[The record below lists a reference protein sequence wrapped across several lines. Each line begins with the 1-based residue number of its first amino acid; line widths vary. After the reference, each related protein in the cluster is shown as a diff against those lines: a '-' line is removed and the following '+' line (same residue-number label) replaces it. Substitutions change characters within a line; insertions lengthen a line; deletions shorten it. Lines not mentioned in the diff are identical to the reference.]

1 MTGQGYCYISL
12 YIVSSS
18 RMPFLKERPHAT
30 RASLMGIHRSALLLS
45 RVMWRGLQKD
55 WLSSPS
61 VVSDTSLTNSACQLT
76 SFHSLR
82 MISSVDSSFSIN
94 WKAFLPSRME
104 ASSGKSISSF
114 SHQARTLKHS
124 TTTVLECLPPKP
136 ERFQLR

>member
-1 MTGQGYCYISL
+1 MIGQGYCYVSL
-12 YIVSSS
+12 YTVSSS

-30 RASLMGIHRSALLLS
+30 RASLMGIHIFALLLS

-61 VVSDTSLTNSACQLT
+61 VVSDTSLTKSVGQFT

-82 MISSVDSSFSIN
+82 MISSVVSSFSLN
-94 WKAFLPSRME
+94 WKAFLPSWME
-104 ASSGKSISSF
+104 ASSGKSITSF

-124 TTTVLECLPPKP
+124 ATAVMECFPPKP
-136 ERFQLR
+136 ERFQLP

>member
-1 MTGQGYCYISL
+1 MTGLVYCYVSL
-12 YIVSSS
+12 YTVSSS
-18 RMPFLKERPHAT
+18 QMPFLKERPHAT
-30 RASLMGIHRSALLLS
+30 QASLMGIRISVLLPS

-61 VVSDTSLTNSACQLT
+61 VVSNTSLTKSAGQLT
-76 SFHSLR
+76 PFNGLR
-82 MISSVDSSFSIN
+82 MISSVVSSFSLN

-104 ASSGKSISSF
+104 ASSGKSITSF

-124 TTTVLECLPPKP
+124 TTAVMECFPPKP